1 MKAESPVQIEK
12 LMQIADYLQN
22 ERESQ
27 AISLEEIAVKTFIP
41 LRLLQALEQGQVE
54 RLPEPV
60 FVQGFIRRYAD
71 ALGLDGMAIAKTFP
85 VEPPPAEPKPAEPEP
100 TRATPTLEELPR
112 EPVASVVR
120 ARRSPTPRTEIPIPY
135 VLAGSVALVLLAV
148 GAFSLF
154 NRPQTSNHSETPQ
167 QGAIA
172 TRTEANNQTSNNQIP
187 IKVTP
192 SAPQSQSSL
201 TAPPKADPT
210 VSPEPSTQS
219 LPAIEGPVEVAINV
233 RDGDSWMEVVVDG
246 KTEFEGTL
254 KKGTQRTWTAEKNV
268 LLISGNAG
276 AVYVS
281 YNQGEEKK
289 LGNLGE
295 VKEITFPPKPE
306 ALSQTN

>member
-1 MKAESPVQIEK
+1 MKAESSIQIEK
-12 LMQIADYLQN
+12 LKQISDYLHN
-22 ERESQ
+22 ERERQ
-27 AISLEEIAVKTFIP
+27 AISLEEVAVKTFIP

-71 ALGLDGMAIAKTFP
+71 ALGLDGMALAKTFP
-85 VEPPPAEPKPAEPEP
+85 VEPPPAAPHSPEPESLK
-100 TRATPTLEELPR
+100 AESAIEKLSGEI
-112 EPVASVVR
+112 VASVVSPPH
-120 ARRSPTPRTEIPIPY
+120 SPTSRTRVPLPY
-135 VLAGSVALVLLAV
+135 VVSGSVAVVLLAA

-154 NRPQTSNHSETPQ
+154 NRPQTAGNSVTSQEGTIAPSTTP
-167 QGAIA
+167 
-172 TRTEANNQTSNNQIP
+172 NPQTSIEP
-187 IKVTP
+187 TP
-192 SAPQSQSSL
+192 SDAQSQPSL
-201 TAPPKADPT
+201 TAPSEASPT
-210 VSPEPSTQS
+210 LAPEPSAQE
-219 LPAIEGPVEVAINV
+219 LPIDGPVEVAIDL

-254 KKGTQRTWTAEKNV
+254 KKGTQRTWTAEKNI

-276 AVYVS
+276 AVYVT

-295 VKEITFPPKPE
+295 VKEVTFPPKSE